1 MEEPNR
7 LEQESNTT
15 VGLETLLPSSE
26 LNQEI
31 ITEGVTKRNPI
42 TQVGGGY
49 LEFEGKVYQ
58 EQALREINQSLF
70 KLQVDNGIRQSNS
83 NFGIAFPKL
92 ATKGD
97 IFVRVDI
104 LPNKVFKFDGNRW
117 IEINKKNTSS
127 YMDDI
132 YLEHLVSKINTG
144 EMDVTHLTE
153 QEEEQIRAYLSTQK
167 R

>member
-1 MEEPNR
+1 M
-7 LEQESNTT
+7 
-15 VGLETLLPSSE
+15 ETLLPSSE
-26 LNQEI
+26 LNKEI

-42 TQVGGGY
+42 EQVGGGY

-83 NFGIAFPKL
+83 NFGITFPKL
-92 ATKGD
+92 ANKGD

-104 LPNKVFKFDGNRW
+104 LPNKVYKFDGNRW

-127 YMDDI
+127 YMDDS